1 MPINVLDWT
10 FIFYFFEESVRKDF
24 MNELN
29 QLGLQNPTQKVDL
42 LPIYQDLQ
50 LNCFSSKGMSK
61 LVALSLFTCLKLYLW
76 KISYNIQISSI
87 TWPNHGFWWRLVV
100 DSSDNSLTISFEL
113 YLRNAKFSSKT
124 YCPTNCQGYFIFT
137 QLTLKKQLCI
147 YTKSFNS
154 TKARYHASLY
164 QISFASSTYVRLPI
178 F

>member
-1 MPINVLDWT
+1 MHKYIYIYIYTKIHNCWNDMLWTYNYFIAYSKFSRNHSHKSIKVRRRKKMPINVLAREWA
-10 FIFYFFEESVRKDF
+10 SW
-24 MNELN
+24 
-29 QLGLQNPTQKVDL
+29 
-42 LPIYQDLQ
+42 LP
-50 LNCFSSKGMSK
+50 
-61 LVALSLFTCLKLYLW
+61 SLFTCLKLYLW

-100 DSSDNSLTISFEL
+100 DSCDNSLTISFEL